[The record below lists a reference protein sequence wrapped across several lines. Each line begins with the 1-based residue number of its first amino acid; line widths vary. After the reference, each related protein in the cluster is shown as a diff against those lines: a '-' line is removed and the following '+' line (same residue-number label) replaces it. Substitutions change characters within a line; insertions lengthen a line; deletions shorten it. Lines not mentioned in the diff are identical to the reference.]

1 MKFIKCRSLRLMI
14 LSASAAAFLIFTVA
28 LQGIMFIFMGFLTDF
43 LLLETLRPMAKA
55 SSLSVQGNLHMLAD
69 RIFLI
74 RDNNPFADPDFSR
87 ENKQKALDFAVSGI
101 EFVWLGL
108 YSSNG
113 DLDTGAGDCPPDIRD
128 FDIYRL
134 INESENLVIDD
145 IEEGISGDLEIII
158 GAPVMEGPSITCYLV
173 GSYRYHIL
181 NDILSAIN
189 ISSQSTAFIIDEKGY
204 YKAHRDLEKVRAGES
219 IFSDGIW
226 GRDAEEFLSR
236 IKTGSTGTMMFPGP
250 GGECFLSYAPVRGTV
265 WSLVIEAP
273 GSDFIY
279 YTRYALIAGSL
290 IAFLLACFFTF
301 VFAFFITKVL
311 TNPLKLITGSAHR
324 LSLGL
329 FTQSLPP
336 QLPEREDEIGQLGAA
351 FMSMSESVRAVIIDI
366 DHLTHAAM
374 TGRLKARSSL
384 AGLQGDYRQILSG
397 VNITLDVICSQIDA
411 VPEALALFNE
421 DREMIYWNRA
431 MDEFL
436 LTHGLLPSD
445 PRVLERLAGGG
456 KDIPGDTLAEEAV
469 SLFDPSN
476 PNPSSFSADIALLG
490 DNGADN
496 YILTMQRSGRDA
508 LHSDSVCV
516 ILLLQNVTMLTRAK
530 IDAEAASQ
538 AKSDF
543 LSRMSHEIR
552 TPMNAIN
559 GMTAIAKAATDLD
572 KIRNCLSQIEASS
585 AHLLG
590 VINDILDF
598 NKIEFGKLSLDVQ
611 DFSLRQDLEFVHA
624 MMQSR
629 SVEKGITLRLNIEN
643 IEHDGLST
651 DSLRLNQVLINLL
664 SNAIK
669 FSPKESEV
677 IVTVKETGRAG
688 GESIYRFDVSDQGIG
703 ISEEQEARLF
713 RPFEQADGGITRNYG
728 GTGLGLVI
736 SKNLV
741 GMMGG
746 EISLKSRIGEGS
758 TFSFT
763 IRCPAEKEFTDRSTE
778 VASLDSEAPAHDF
791 SGKRCL
797 LVDDIDINREI
808 IIELLS
814 ETKIEIEPA
823 SNGREAVDKFT
834 ASPEGWYDII
844 LMDMQMP
851 VLDGCSAAREIR
863 SAGRRDSVLPIIAMT
878 ANVMED
884 DVKRAKDSG
893 MNAHLAKPVEISA
906 MYALMNRFLFPAG
919 V

>member
-1 MKFIKCRSLRLMI
+1 MKFIKGRSLRLMI

-43 LLLETLRPMAKA
+43 LLLETLQPMAKA

-87 ENKQKALDFAVSGI
+87 EDKQQALDFAVSGI

-113 DLDTGAGDCPPDIRD
+113 DLDTGAGECPPGIRD

-134 INESENLVIDD
+134 INESGNLAIED

-158 GAPVMEGPSITCYLV
+158 GAPVMEGPSITGYLV

-189 ISSQSTAFIIDEKGY
+189 ISSQSTAFIIDGKGY
-204 YKAHRDLEKVRAGES
+204 YKAHRDLEKVRADES

-226 GRDAEEFLSR
+226 GRDAEKILSR
-236 IKTGSTGTMMFPGP
+236 IKTGSTGTMMFSGP
-250 GGECFLSYAPVRGTV
+250 GGEYFLSYAPVRGTA
-265 WSLVIEAP
+265 WSLVIEVP
-273 GSDFIY
+273 RSDFIY

-290 IAFLLACFFTF
+290 IALLLACFFTL

-336 QLPEREDEIGQLGAA
+336 HLMEREDEIGQLGAA
-351 FMSMSESVRAVIIDI
+351 FMSMSESVRAVIINI

-374 TGRLKARSSL
+374 TGRLKARGSL
-384 AGLQGDYRQILSG
+384 TDLQGDYRQIMSG

-421 DREMIYWNRA
+421 NREMIYWNRA

-445 PRVLERLAGGG
+445 PQVLERLAGGG
-456 KDIPGDTLAEEAV
+456 KDTPGDTLAEEAV

-476 PNPSSFSADIALLG
+476 PSPPSFSADIALLG

-496 YILTMQRSGRDA
+496 YVLTMQRSGRDA
-508 LHSDSVCV
+508 LRSDSVCV
-516 ILLLQNVTMLTRAK
+516 ILLLQDVTMLTRAK

-598 NKIEFGKLSLDVQ
+598 NKIEFGKLNLDVQ
-611 DFSLRQDLEFVHA
+611 DFSLRQDLEFVHT

-677 IVTVKETGRAG
+677 IVTVKETGRVE

-741 GMMGG
+741 EMMGG
-746 EISLKSRIGEGS
+746 EISLKSRVGEGS

-763 IRCPAEKEFTDRSTE
+763 IRCPAEKEFIDKSTE
-778 VASLDSEAPAHDF
+778 VASLDSEVSVHDF

-808 IIELLS
+808 IIELLA
-814 ETKIEIEPA
+814 ETKIEIESA
-823 SNGREAVDKFT
+823 SNG
-834 ASPEGWYDII
+834 
-844 LMDMQMP
+844 
-851 VLDGCSAAREIR
+851 
-863 SAGRRDSVLPIIAMT
+863 
-878 ANVMED
+878 
-884 DVKRAKDSG
+884 
-893 MNAHLAKPVEISA
+893 
-906 MYALMNRFLFPAG
+906 
-919 V
+919 

>member
-1 MKFIKCRSLRLMI
+1 MKFIKSYSLRLMI

-43 LLLETLRPMAKA
+43 LLLETLQPLAKA
-55 SSLSVQGNLHMLAD
+55 SSLSIQGNIHMLAD

-74 RDNNPFADPDFSR
+74 RDNNPFADPDLSR

-113 DLDTGAGDCPPDIRD
+113 DLDTGAGDCPPAIRD
-128 FDIYRL
+128 LDIYHL
-134 INESENLVIDD
+134 INESGNLAIQD
-145 IEEGISGDLEIII
+145 IEAGISGDLEIVI
-158 GAPVMEGPSITCYLV
+158 GAPVMENSSIVRYLV
-173 GSYRYHIL
+173 GSYRYRIL
-181 NDILSAIN
+181 SDILSAIN
-189 ISSQSTAFIIDEKGY
+189 ISSQSTAFIIDKKGY
-204 YKAHRDLEKVRAGES
+204 YRAHRDPEKVKAGES

-226 GRDAEEFLSR
+226 GKDAEEFLSL
-236 IKTGSTGTMMFPGP
+236 IKTGSTGTMMFSGS
-250 GGECFLSYAPVRGTV
+250 GGEYFLSYAPVRGTT
-265 WSLVIEAP
+265 WSLVIEVP
-273 GSDFIY
+273 RNDFIY
-279 YTRYALIAGSL
+279 YTRYALITGSL
-290 IAFLLACFFTF
+290 IALLLACFFTF

-311 TNPLKLITGSAHR
+311 TNPLKLITNSAHR
-324 LSLGL
+324 ISLGI

-336 QLPEREDEIGQLGAA
+336 QLLERKDEIGQLGTA
-351 FMSMSESVRAVIIDI
+351 FMSMSESVRAVITAIE
-366 DHLTHAAM
+366 HLTHAAM

-384 AGLQGDYRQILSG
+384 TGLQGDYQQIISG

-421 DREMIYWNRA
+421 KREMLYWNRA

-436 LTHGLLPSD
+436 LTHGLFPAD
-445 PRVLERLAGGG
+445 PQVLERLAGGG
-456 KDIPGDTLAEEAV
+456 EGIPGDTLAREAV

-476 PNPSSFSADIALLG
+476 PNPPSFSADIALLG
-490 DNGADN
+490 YNGAGN
-496 YILTMQRSGRDA
+496 YVLTMQRSSQDA
-508 LHSDSVCV
+508 LCSDSVCV
-516 ILLLQNVTMLTRAK
+516 ILLLQDVTMLTRAK
-530 IDAEAASQ
+530 IEAEEASQ

-559 GMTAIAKAATDLD
+559 GMTSIAKAATNLD
-572 KIRNCLSQIEASS
+572 KIRSCLSQIEASS
-585 AHLLG
+585 VHLLG

-598 NKIEFGKLSLDVQ
+598 NKIESGKLSLDAQ

-629 SVEKGITLRLNIEN
+629 SVEKGITLRFNVGN

-677 IVTVKETGRAG
+677 IVTVEETGRAG
-688 GESIYRFDVSDQGIG
+688 GESTYRFDVSDQGIG
-703 ISEEQEARLF
+703 ISEEQEAKLF

-741 GMMGG
+741 EMMGG

-763 IRCPAEKEFTDRSTE
+763 IRCPAEKEFIDRSVE
-778 VASLDSEAPAHDF
+778 VASLDSEVPVYDF

-814 ETKIEIEPA
+814 ETKIEIEIA

-851 VLDGCSAAREIR
+851 VLDGCSATREIR

-884 DVKRAKDSG
+884 DVNRAKDSG
-893 MNAHLAKPVEISA
+893 MNAHLAKPIEISA
-906 MYALMNRFLFPAG
+906 MHAMIKRFLFLAG
-919 V
+919 E

>member
-1 MKFIKCRSLRLMI
+1 VI
-14 LSASAAAFLIFTVA
+14 LSVSAAAFFIFTVA

-43 LLLETLRPMAKA
+43 LLLETLQPMAKA
-55 SSLSVQGNLHMLAD
+55 SSLSVQGSLHMLAD

-87 ENKQKALDFAVSGI
+87 ENKQRALDFAVSGI

-113 DLDTGAGDCPPDIRD
+113 DLDTGAGDCPADIRD

-134 INESENLVIDD
+134 INESGNLTIED
-145 IEEGISGDLEIII
+145 IEEGISGDLEIIV
-158 GAPVMEGPSITCYLV
+158 GAPVMEGRSIGSYLV
-173 GSYRYHIL
+173 GSYRHHIL

-204 YKAHRDLEKVRAGES
+204 YKAHRDLEKVRTGES

-226 GRDAEEFLSR
+226 GKDAEGFLSR
-236 IKTGSTGTMMFPGP
+236 IKTGSTGTIMFSGL
-250 GGECFLSYAPVRGTV
+250 GGGYFLSYAPVRGTA
-265 WSLVIEAP
+265 WSLVIEVP
-273 GSDFIY
+273 RSDFFY

-301 VFAFFITKVL
+301 VFAVFITKVL

-324 LSLGL
+324 LSVGL

-336 QLPEREDEIGQLGAA
+336 QLLEREDEIGQLGAA
-351 FMSMSESVRAVIIDI
+351 FMSMSESVRSVIIDI
-366 DHLTHAAM
+366 DHLTHVAM

-384 AGLQGDYRQILSG
+384 AGLQGDYQQIMSG

-421 DREMIYWNRA
+421 NREMLYWNRA

-456 KDIPGDTLAEEAV
+456 KNISGDTLDGEAAP
-469 SLFDPSN
+469 LFDPSN
-476 PNPSSFSADIALLG
+476 PNPSPFSADIALLG

-496 YILTMQRSGRDA
+496 YILTMQRSGQDVLR
-508 LHSDSVCV
+508 SDSICV

-559 GMTAIAKAATDLD
+559 GMIAIAKAATDLG

-585 AHLLG
+585 VHLLG

-598 NKIEFGKLSLDVQ
+598 NKIESGKLSLDVQ

-629 SVEKGITLRLNIEN
+629 SVEKGITLRFNIEN

-703 ISEEQEARLF
+703 ISGEQEARLF

-736 SKNLV
+736 SKNLAE
-741 GMMGG
+741 MMGG

-763 IRCPAEKEFTDRSTE
+763 IRCPAEKKFTDRSTE
-778 VASLDSEAPAHDF
+778 VASLDSEVPARDF

-814 ETKIEIEPA
+814 KTKIEIEVA

-834 ASPEGWYDII
+834 VSPEGWYDIV

-851 VLDGCSAAREIR
+851 VLDGCSATREIR

-893 MNAHLAKPVEISA
+893 MNAHLAKPIEISA

-919 V
+919 A